1 MTKNYTALAAE
12 ILSHVGGKE
21 NISFVTHCVTRLRF
35 TVKDKNQVQAEA
47 IDKLPSVF
55 GSKWSNNQYQVIIG
69 NEVNDVYEAICE
81 AGDLKRQKASKKISI
96 GICQRK
102 SGD

>member
-35 TVKDKNQVQAEA
+35 TVKDKNQVQA
-47 IDKLPSVF
+47 
-55 GSKWSNNQYQVIIG
+55 
-69 NEVNDVYEAICE
+69 
-81 AGDLKRQKASKKISI
+81 
-96 GICQRK
+96 
-102 SGD
+102 

>member
-35 TVKDKNQVQAEA
+35 TVKDKNQVPVSYTH
-47 IDKLPSVF
+47 L
-55 GSKWSNNQYQVIIG
+55 
-69 NEVNDVYEAICE
+69 DVY
-81 AGDLKRQKASKKISI
+81 KRQ
-96 GICQRK
+96 
-102 SGD
+102 D